1 MREVGGRRGGAQIER
16 GGEREGEREVNCMQT
31 KASAYLRRAE
41 ALAASSA
48 ACRLRG
54 PGREFFSGPGD
65 PRLPGGSAKL

>member
-1 MREVGGRRGGAQIER
+1 MREN
-16 GGEREGEREVNCMQT
+16 EREREREVSCTQT

-65 PRLPGGSAKL
+65 PRLPGESSEL

>member
-1 MREVGGRRGGAQIER
+1 MGAVGGGGAQMER
-16 GGEREGEREVNCMQT
+16 GEKEGERGVNCMQI

-48 ACRLRG
+48 ACQLRG

-65 PRLPGGSAKL
+65 PRLPGGSAEL